1 MSKRILIIE
10 DEPPAIARL
19 KSLLSKLDD
28 EIDII
33 DAIDSVESAI
43 GFLKNFDKLDLIFM
57 DIQLSDGLSFEIFN
71 EVDLKVPIIFT
82 TAFDQYMM
90 NAFKVHSVDYLL
102 KPIEPLE
109 LENAYEKFNRY
120 YAQGV
125 EHQTPVFRELIDKLT
140 APKYK
145 ERFLVKSKSELRYIN
160 IGDIAYFFSDGGYTH
175 IMNHNN
181 HKFIVDYK
189 MDELDQLLNPSDFF
203 RASRKFICNIH
214 CIQKI
219 EPYFNSRLKLKVTPD
234 FPGDVIVSRDRCQ
247 DFKSWLDR

>member
-102 KPIEPLE
+102 KPIEPIE
-109 LENAYEKFNRY
+109 LENAYEKFN
-120 YAQGV
+120 QV
-125 EHQTPVFRELIDKLT
+125 LC
-140 APKYK
+140 
-145 ERFLVKSKSELRYIN
+145 
-160 IGDIAYFFSDGGYTH
+160 
-175 IMNHNN
+175 
-181 HKFIVDYK
+181 
-189 MDELDQLLNPSDFF
+189 
-203 RASRKFICNIH
+203 SRI
-214 CIQKI
+214 
-219 EPYFNSRLKLKVTPD
+219 
-234 FPGDVIVSRDRCQ
+234 
-247 DFKSWLDR
+247 